1 VRLSDI
7 RAYIR
12 TATVGGLIV
21 GICACGGG
29 GGGSPNPVLGTGG
42 GGSGSPNPVAGN
54 LAFSTNENVA
64 LNGTLT
70 ATDPG
75 GSAVTFTQ
83 TGNPASGTVAGFPG
97 SGSFTYT
104 PKPNFTGSDSFG
116 VTATDAAGNKSTGT
130 VMITVTVNQPPTAS
144 STIVRSDNGL
154 NINVLKTA
162 SDPDKDPLTVTVT
175 TAPNVGTATVNS
187 DGTVTISGVQKG
199 LVTFGYTVTDPS
211 AAKATANAAVFVGV
225 DPFRAAFVADSATN
239 GSYEVFLTDFAA
251 TPTQISS
258 ATQGTVRLKG
268 FAVADNGTT
277 VLYRTQDTNTAT
289 ATTLLLVRT
298 ATPATQVSIPLA
310 NGLVPVLDGQ
320 LKDQFV
326 VSPDGNWIALIAGQG
341 NANSLYVVNATASP
355 PVVTAVVPTI
365 AGTAASYATLPTFTS
380 DSKSVYFLASSV
392 AGGANK
398 SLFVVSVASPAAP
411 TLVSALSVP
420 ATNDDI
426 TAYSVA
432 QNQSTIVELANRGG
446 RVGLY
451 HIDPAKLQT
460 ENPINTL
467 PDPGTAITASTVGLP
482 PGLGGS
488 NTGQKVAY
496 DVGVP
501 GSGNNPVSVG
511 IYVGTVPPASPP
523 SPQFVAPIE
532 QVIGFSPDDSKLL
545 YTDGSRVFEI
555 ASSAGN
561 TGTQL
566 GVGNQ
571 GWYDSGGNIVLLRN
585 PLSSGVSLSSNTRPF
600 GSPKP
605 VTPSGTVAYDLDVS
619 GIGRGVMIFGQA
631 ASTGTAPT
639 TTSLQLVDALSPSGP
654 ISLKPSAASPL
665 DLTTY
670 ASKVVTD

>member
-1 VRLSDI
+1 M
-7 RAYIR
+7 R
-12 TATVGGLIV
+12 TAAVGGLIV

-42 GGSGSPNPVAGN
+42 GGSASPNPVPGN

-83 TGNPASGTVAGFPG
+83 TSGPASGTLTGFPG
-97 SGSFTYT
+97 TGTFTYT
-104 PKPNFTGSDSFG
+104 PNANFTGSDSFG

-130 VMITVTVNQPPTAS
+130 VMITVTVDRPPTAS
-144 STIVRSDNGL
+144 NTIVRSDNGL

-187 DGTVTISGVQKG
+187 DGTVTISNVQKG

-211 AAKATANAAVFVGV
+211 AKKATANAAVFVGV

-258 ATQGTVRLKG
+258 ATQGTLRLKG
-268 FAVADNGTT
+268 FSIADTGTT
-277 VLYRTQDTNTAT
+277 VVYRTQDTNSAANTS
-289 ATTLLLVRT
+289 LSLVRT
-298 ATPATQVSIPLA
+298 ATPATQVSIPIA
-310 NGLVPVLDGQ
+310 SGLVPVLDGQ
-320 LKDQFV
+320 GKDQFV
-326 VSPDGNWIALIAGQG
+326 VSPDGNWIALIAGAG
-341 NANSLYVVNATASP
+341 NSNSLYVVNAAATP

-365 AGTAASYATLPTFTS
+365 AGAAATYATQPIFTS

-392 AGGANK
+392 TGGANR
-398 SLFVVSVASPAAP
+398 SLFVVSVNSLSAP
-411 TLVSALSVP
+411 TAVSFLSRQF
-420 ATNDDI
+420 TSDDI

-432 QNQSTIVELANRGG
+432 PNQSTIVIQANRGG
-446 RVGLY
+446 SVGLY
-451 HIDPAKLQT
+451 NIDPTKLQIET
-460 ENPINTL
+460 PINV
-467 PDPGTAITASTVGLP
+467 PPVGAAITASTVGLP

-488 NTGQKVAY
+488 NTGTKVAY
-496 DVGVP
+496 DVGI
-501 GSGNNPVSVG
+501 PVLAPESVG
-511 IYVGTVPPASPP
+511 IYVGDVPPASPA
-523 SPQFVAPIE
+523 AP
-532 QVIGFSPDDSKLL
+532 
-545 YTDGSRVFEI
+545 SRVFEI

-561 TGTQL
+561 SGTQL

-571 GWYDSGGNIVLLRN
+571 GWYDSGGNIVLLGNR
-585 PLSSGVSLSSNTRPF
+585 LSSGGARLTSNTRPF
-600 GSPKP
+600 GTPKTI
-605 VTPSGTVAYDLDVS
+605 TPSGTAAFDLDVS
-619 GIGRGVMIFGQA
+619 GVSRGVAIFGQA
-631 ASTGTAPT
+631 ADNGTAPAT
-639 TTSLQLVDALSPSGP
+639 ANLQLVDVASTNTSP
-654 ISLKPSAASPL
+654 IMLKPSAAFPL